1 MTDRG
6 PHSYF
11 PAGGATTS
19 PSRLPRWLY
28 PFIWVYW
35 RDIWHVQFLRSRVQ
49 SLPMPKEIG
58 ERTDHG
64 DLLRSFAAGWWAEP
78 TLPSAFNRDWWRR
91 VHAKF
96 AKSMTNG

>member
-1 MTDRG
+1 
-6 PHSYF
+6 
-11 PAGGATTS
+11 
-19 PSRLPRWLY
+19 
-28 PFIWVYW
+28 
-35 RDIWHVQFLRSRVQ
+35 
-49 SLPMPKEIG
+49 MPEEIG